1 MGGATGDYLAS
12 LSSTFQNTKCLQG
25 LPHSMSLSAAEME
38 KTRVLWREREILE
51 PEESTVIPLL
61 TQTRKPEDFTH
72 RFLKRAHHV
81 CLEHCKSQRAV
92 ISYNDVTSPGTWT
105 ALVLVCSHSD
115 YFIGTVVS
123 RSPKHRKNSSMPCS
137 EQTPRRKGSPCP
149 KDLSYHSLLNLSG
162 FNLFRSTSFSTTPAL
177 LRSGSSS
184 QGLKEETDNGTSEMA
199 LEATPVCAVSAQ
211 PPCQVLYNSSRFAGP
226 LLS

>member
-38 KTRVLWREREILE
+38 KPRVLWREREILE

-81 CLEHCKSQRAV
+81 CLEHCKSQRVV
-92 ISYNDVTSPGTWT
+92 ISYSDVTSPSTWT

-123 RSPKHRKNSSMPCS
+123 RSPKHRKKLLYAMQWTK
-137 EQTPRRKGSPCP
+137 EKRQ
-149 KDLSYHSLLNLSG
+149 SL
-162 FNLFRSTSFSTTPAL
+162 P
-177 LRSGSSS
+177 
-184 QGLKEETDNGTSEMA
+184 
-199 LEATPVCAVSAQ
+199 
-211 PPCQVLYNSSRFAGP
+211 
-226 LLS
+226 